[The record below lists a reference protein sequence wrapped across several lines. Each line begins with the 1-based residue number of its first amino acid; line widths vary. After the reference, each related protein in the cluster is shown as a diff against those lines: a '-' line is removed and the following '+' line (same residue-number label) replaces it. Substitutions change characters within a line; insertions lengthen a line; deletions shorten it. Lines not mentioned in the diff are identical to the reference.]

1 MIVLQKGKRN
11 LGRWIVEE
19 RNILDDYRRAFG
31 ADPPAMATLGIM
43 NDSDNTKEA
52 SVSYVGFIEVY
63 R

>member
-1 MIVLQKGKRN
+1 MIVLQKGKKN

-19 RNILDDYRRAFG
+19 RDILGDYRRAFG
-31 ADPPAMATLGIM
+31 TEPPAMATLGIM

-52 SVSYVGFIEVY
+52 SVSYVGFIEIY

>member
-1 MIVLQKGKRN
+1 MIVLQKGKKN

-31 ADPPAMATLGIM
+31 TDPPARATLGIM
-43 NDSDNTKEA
+43 NDSDNTQEA
-52 SVSYVGFIEVY
+52 SVAYVGFIEVF